1 MDLVIGMGN
10 RWRGD
15 DGVGCVVI
23 EAVPCRP
30 GVETV
35 AVHQLVPELA
45 ERIQA
50 AHRVLFVD
58 ASTDVQE
65 VTLQRI
71 EPSPQRGLGHACS
84 PGGLLAW
91 TAQAYGAAPEAW
103 LLEVPAATFDLGAGL
118 SPGVARRVP
127 GTVAAVTAWLDRGSC
142 AVQMKNEEEA

>member
-1 MDLVIGMGN
+1 MDLVIGIGN

-15 DGVGCVVI
+15 DGVGWTVV
-23 EAVPCRP
+23 EAIPCRP

-58 ASTDVQE
+58 ASANAQE
-65 VTLQRI
+65 VVLHRI
-71 EPSPQRGLGHACS
+71 EPSPHRGLGHACS
-84 PGGLLAW
+84 PGGLLSW
-91 TAQAYGAAPEAW
+91 TVQAYGAAPEAW
-103 LLEVPAATFDLGAGL
+103 LLEVPAAVFDPGVGL
-118 SPGVARRVP
+118 SPGVERRVP

-142 AVQMKNEEEA
+142 AVQMKSEEEA